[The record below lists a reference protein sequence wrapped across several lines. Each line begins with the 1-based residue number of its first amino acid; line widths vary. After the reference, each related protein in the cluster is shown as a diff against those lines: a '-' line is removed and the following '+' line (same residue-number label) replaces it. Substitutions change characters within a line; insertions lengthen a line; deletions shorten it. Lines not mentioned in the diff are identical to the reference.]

1 MLSPAW
7 HAALR
12 MAVGCLAIFSMSGV
26 IFGVSA
32 IDEFLYASTGLPQS
46 DRAEPASAFAIM
58 ASAAFFSADASGALW
73 GELTDRT
80 SALVTLGLSSA
91 LSFVSFL
98 LLAAGIRAAARN
110 LITAALVGTGLA
122 GPGILQ
128 AVFVGLLRS
137 PVDGEPAWLTAQLGT
152 AIAASF
158 DLSALVLRLP
168 ELLSLSSPAGVA
180 TFLCV
185 WAFVSLVV
193 AAMTAM
199 LIHHHPAPCE
209 WACMREVE
217 ATSSG
222 DGPTKPLTIPSE
234 RPPPPPPPQEPPP
247 PPQEAAPPPQEAA
260 PGSKMASAPPI
271 KAPPTEGTALLLD
284 APEEEA
290 GGVVRS
296 APSEASGCINDLRA
310 LTSVHNVALVAF
322 LCVYVL
328 GSAFYL
334 ENHESAFAASF
345 DEDEVRVLNATFDT
359 CFPIGGFVA
368 CLLIAPLMC
377 YLRSS
382 SLFLLIALLA
392 LLQSSLSFAWSLGA
406 QYVGVALFGPVR
418 SIVWA
423 AFYRLVSDASLYPP
437 HLSGR
442 AVGYACLVSGLVGDG
457 LSPLLVRDAEPDPI
471 THANREPVRIVL
483 LVLLALTALPLPV
496 AIRRAEDRT
505 RTLTPSLA

>member
-26 IFGVSA
+26 IFGVNA

-98 LLAAGIRAAARN
+98 LLAAGIRAAARS

-185 WAFVSLVV
+185 GLCQPRRGRHDSD
-193 AAMTAM
+193 T
-199 LIHHHPAPCE
+199 H
-209 WACMREVE
+209 
-217 ATSSG
+217 S
-222 DGPTKPLTIPSE
+222 
-234 RPPPPPPPQEPPP
+234 PPPR
-247 PPQEAAPPPQEAA
+247 
-260 PGSKMASAPPI
+260 
-271 KAPPTEGTALLLD
+271 T
-284 APEEEA
+284 
-290 GGVVRS
+290 
-296 APSEASGCINDLRA
+296 
-310 LTSVHNVALVAF
+310 
-322 LCVYVL
+322 
-328 GSAFYL
+328 
-334 ENHESAFAASF
+334 
-345 DEDEVRVLNATFDT
+345 VRVGVHARS
-359 CFPIGGFVA
+359 GGNQQRRR
-368 CLLIAPLMC
+368 PDK
-377 YLRSS
+377 
-382 SLFLLIALLA
+382 
-392 LLQSSLSFAWSLGA
+392 
-406 QYVGVALFGPVR
+406 
-418 SIVWA
+418 A
-423 AFYRLVSDASLYPP
+423 AD
-437 HLSGR
+437 
-442 AVGYACLVSGLVGDG
+442 
-457 LSPLLVRDAEPDPI
+457 DPI
-471 THANREPVRIVL
+471 
-483 LVLLALTALPLPV
+483 
-496 AIRRAEDRT
+496 
-505 RTLTPSLA
+505 